1 MAGIA
6 ACSSRSTSLGWVP
19 YRRCTIARIVAWP
32 AAALARWLGCV
43 AVIAFSFYFHR
54 SSGRLCRTEL
64 TTSRIARVVAPAYF
78 CSATS
83 ASCVAPAITRC
94 TLLADSVAVLF
105 CAVIH
110 AASCP
115 TLAVRT
121 IRGLS
126 PKSRREV
133 ASWVEALAR
142 RYSSTVLATVL
153 AFAVLAR
160 TSSLERGGRVPKE
173 TWAYR
178 RARPTRA
185 GMDAR
190 VEIRPMAL

>member
-1 MAGIA
+1 A
-6 ACSSRSTSLGWVP
+6 
-19 YRRCTIARIVAWP
+19 
-32 AAALARWLGCV
+32 CV
-43 AVIAFSFYFHR
+43 AFIAFSFTFTGLASYFHR
-54 SSGRLCRTEL
+54 SSGRWCRTEL

-83 ASCVAPAITRC
+83 ASWVAPAITRC
-94 TLLADSVAVLF
+94 TLLVDSVAVLS

-110 AASCP
+110 EASCP
-115 TLAVRT
+115 LLGVKMA
-121 IRGLS
+121 RGLA
-126 PKSRREV
+126 PKSRSEA
-133 ASWVEALAR
+133 ASWVVALAR

-160 TSSLERGGRVPKE
+160 TSSWERGGRVAKE

-185 GMDAR
+185 GRDAR
-190 VEIRPMAL
+190 VETRPM